1 MYTHIGSLERE
12 RIGLMKASGTKIAAI
27 ARRLGRD
34 PTTIRREIRRSKPF
48 FLGYIPSVAEKDA
61 QKKRTKPRFS
71 KKLDNPRL
79 WGIVY
84 GKLKKYWSPEQIAHF
99 LKETYAEDAMR
110 VSHESIYTYIYTYTY
125 IYIYILP
132 RGEMRKE
139 LISYLR
145 QGSRGRQ
152 RRKRDTDERGK
163 IPNMVSIRERP
174 KEVESR
180 TVPGHWESDLI
191 IGKERKS
198 AIGTLVER
206 TTRTTILVPLKT
218 KDATTVRK
226 AFARTVK
233 RLPKEVRLSLTH
245 DRGNEMAEHELFT
258 KETDVQVYFADPYSP
273 WQRGTNE
280 NTNGLIRQFFPK
292 GTDFSK
298 VSVRELKRV
307 QRLLNERP
315 RETLK
320 WQTPQEAF
328 TRLMQKRAVR
338 V

>member
-1 MYTHIGSLERE
+1 MYTHINFVERE
-12 RIGLMKASGTKIAAI
+12 HIGLLRAAGLKIPTI

-34 PTTIRREIRRSKPF
+34 PTTIRREIRRSRPVC
-48 FLGYIPSVAEKDA
+48 LGYIPSVAEKHAHRRRGISRRPRKLDDPKLWRVVYRTL
-61 QKKRTKPRFS
+61 KKR
-71 KKLDNPRL
+71 
-79 WGIVY
+79 
-84 GKLKKYWSPEQIAHF
+84 WSPEQIAHF
-99 LKETYAEDAMR
+99 LKETYAEDAMHI
-110 VSHESIYTYIYTYTY
+110 SHESIYTYLYV
-125 IYIYILP
+125 LP

-145 QGSRGRQ
+145 QGSKGRQ
-152 RRKRDTDERGK
+152 RRKRGTDERGI

-174 KEVESR
+174 KEVETR

-206 TTRTTILVPLKT
+206 TTRTTILVPLKA

-233 RLPKEVRLSLTH
+233 RLPKEARLSLTH
-245 DRGNEMAEHELFT
+245 DRGKEMAEHELFT
-258 KETDVQVYFADPYSP
+258 KETEVQVYFADPYSP

-292 GTDFSK
+292 GTDFSL

-315 RETLK
+315 RETLG
-320 WQTPQEAF
+320 WRTPQEAF
-328 TRLMQKRAVR
+328 IKLMQKRAVR

>member
-1 MYTHIGSLERE
+1 MYTHINSFERE
-12 RIGLMKASGTKIAAI
+12 RMSLLLAGGMKIPEL
-27 ARRLGRD
+27 ARRFSRD
-34 PTTIRREIRRSKPF
+34 PTTIRREIKRSRPF
-48 FLGYIPSVAEKDA
+48 FLGYVASVANQDA
-61 QKKRTKPRFS
+61 EKKRSQPRRS

-79 WGIVY
+79 WSIVY
-84 GKLKKYWSPEQIAHF
+84 RKLKKYWSPEQIAHF
-99 LKETYAEDAMR
+99 LKETYALGMNMQ
-110 VSHESIYTYIYTYTY
+110 VSHESIYTYIYV
-125 IYIYILP
+125 LP
-132 RGEMRKE
+132 RGALRKE

-163 IPNMVSIRERP
+163 IPNMVSIKERP

-206 TTRTTILVPLKT
+206 TTRTTILVPLKA

-226 AFARTVK
+226 AFAKTVK
-233 RLPKEVRLSLTH
+233 QLPKEIRISLTH
-245 DRGNEMAEHELFT
+245 DRGKEMAQHELFT
-258 KETDVQVYFADPYSP
+258 KDTEVQVYFADPYSP

-292 GTDFSK
+292 ATDFNK

-315 RETLK
+315 RETLNWK
-320 WQTPQEAF
+320 TPQEVF
-328 TRLMQKRAVR
+328 TKLIQKRAVR